1 METTR
6 PHLTQNVRHLG
17 LKLAALAGAIATYNF
32 AAGTTA
38 TYAAIAATIIAA
50 GFAAELVW
58 SARGEDISPGVRLR
72 YLIVSI
78 AGVAL
83 LAVYR
88 HSAVPYRHE
97 VEGLLALVCALC
109 AWEVVS
115 RMRNRFVGHHRPR
128 LRGFSVVAEGE
139 RADTRAEVVQFVE
152 RRGGRMELVAER
164 GEDGRASLKYLI
176 LAPAAEERAIRAFIQ
191 QSFESKRDL
200 IVREESELT
209 AVERYLIR
217 KWHEVGDEEA
227 VEQRSGAMPELT
239 DAVAYKLRFKTQP
252 GAALL
257 TLAESEHVFDAI
269 ATHLNAAVQED
280 EVLAAGVA
288 LDLVPLRSIQKVQLT
303 HQMREQL
310 DDGSSSDSLRFV
322 GFGGA
327 FGTRAVHAVL
337 FFVLPVLAWKL
348 TGIGWILVVPFVVGL
363 VFARRFV
370 ASSLATLWH
379 WMWHGKLEHRSFSL
393 FERDAAAPLTEQERA
408 VRDQMKKKASGR
420 LLTGALTIYVL
431 PAELAEDASESEIAS
446 RAQTLERVAKELA
459 AAVEVATEGHES
471 GAELEAVR
479 LDDPRLALSGEPP
492 AQVDT
497 RFLLKPSE
505 IAAIMRPPGASASR
519 VFDLDRLSVANLG
532 VDPRLA
538 KSKPAE
544 GKLTIGT
551 DAPGTAAATEV
562 AIDVDDLE
570 ANAIVCGAS
579 GSGKST
585 WLSSA
590 LRDVIVAGR
599 SVFSLDAG
607 ASMNDRAIRRLARTH
622 PHILRDDRFTVVE
635 WGDADY
641 PVYFNPAIART
652 EQEVPTALK
661 RMIRILESADVELS
675 AQMAAA
681 NIYAIGGT
689 ICRATWLQRE
699 VAKKVGR
706 PFEEIFAP
714 GMVDIYLLLDDFE
727 LLQAF
732 AERFATPIDRKTLE
746 KFIATDEK
754 DRAFVMNPIDWRV
767 RALLRNTELMLI
779 LASERNEIDFL
790 DAIKKQEVVL
800 HNTQVLGADDKTIN
814 TILATLYASYCD
826 DSETWYDQMRKQH
839 REDDIVRHFMFTDES
854 KQLMEVADKLEKTF
868 SQLRKTGMTVVLGM
882 QYPEQFKGDAL
893 QEARQNVANWIAF
906 KLSDPSDI
914 LAKVFGVAKDYFI
927 NIDDHFFLG
936 RFKMKDRNGKRV
948 LTDTNGF
955 TSSHWNNEPPAEEWG
970 GEPKREQLE
979 AVIIE
984 AQERSRKKVARPRAE
999 ALKVCDMDYRREQLW
1014 REIELYDRAMSNSSP
1029 STPTLAAVD
1038 EPVDDEPVD
1047 DADPELEV
1055 RPSDNADAED
1065 DPGRTVDPSAWDDL
1079 EDIA

>member
-6 PHLTQNVRHLG
+6 PHLTRHVRHFG
-17 LKLAALAGAIATYNF
+17 LKLAALTGAIATYNVADGQS
-32 AAGTTA
+32 AAV
-38 TYAAIAATIIAA
+38 AALAAVMLAV
-50 GFAAELVW
+50 GFAAEVVW
-58 SARGEDISPGVRLR
+58 SARGEDISAGVRLR
-72 YLIVSI
+72 YLVVSVAAI
-78 AGVAL
+78 AL
-83 LAVYR
+83 LVVYR
-88 HSAVPYRHE
+88 HPTVPYRHV
-97 VEGLLALVCALC
+97 VEAVLALVFSLSAS
-109 AWEVVS
+109 EVVS
-115 RMRNRFVGHHRPR
+115 RVRGRFVRHHRPR
-128 LRGFSVVAEGE
+128 LRAFSVVAEGE

-164 GEDGRASLKYLI
+164 GAEGRTSLKYLI
-176 LAPAAEERAIRAFIQ
+176 LAPVSEERPIRAFIQ

-200 IVREESELT
+200 IVREESELA

-217 KWHEVGDEEA
+217 KWQEAGDELA
-227 VEQRSGAMPELT
+227 VEQRSGAMPDLA

-269 ATHLNAAVQED
+269 ATHLNAAVQEN

-288 LDLVPLRSIQKVQLT
+288 LDLIPLRSIQKVQLT
-303 HQMREQL
+303 HQMREHL
-310 DDGSSSDSLRFV
+310 DDGSSSDSLRFA
-322 GFGGA
+322 GFDGA
-327 FGTRAVHAVL
+327 IGTRAVHALL
-337 FFVLPVLAWKL
+337 FFLLPVLAWKL
-348 TGIGWILVVPFVVGL
+348 TGIVWILAIPSLVGL

-370 ASSLATLWH
+370 ASTLATLWH
-379 WMWHGKLEHRSFSL
+379 WMWHGKLEQRSFSL
-393 FERDAAAPLTEQERA
+393 FERDAAAPLTEQERG

-420 LLTGALTIYVL
+420 LLTGALSIYVL
-431 PAELAEDASESEIAS
+431 PADPPTDAAESELAL

-459 AAVEVATEGHES
+459 VAVEVATEGHES

-479 LDDPRLALSGEPP
+479 LDDPRLALTVAPS
-492 AQVDT
+492 ARVDT

-505 IAAIMRPPGASASR
+505 IAAIMRPPGASAAR
-519 VFDLDRLSVANLG
+519 VFDLDRLSIANLG

-538 KSKPAE
+538 ATTPME

-622 PHILRDDRFTVVE
+622 PHILRDERFTVVE

-652 EQEVPTALK
+652 EREVPTALK

-699 VAKKVGR
+699 AARKVGR
-706 PFEEIFAP
+706 PLEEIFAP

-732 AERFATPIDRKTLE
+732 AERFATTIDRKTLE

-754 DRAFVMNPIDWRV
+754 DRAFVMNPIEWRV

-826 DSETWYDQMRKQH
+826 DSEAWYDEIRKQH

-893 QEARQNVANWIAF
+893 QEARQNVANWISF

-936 RFKMKDRNGKRV
+936 RFKMRDRNGKRV

-955 TSSHWNNEPPAEEWG
+955 TSSHWNNDQAAEEWG
-970 GEPKREQLE
+970 GEPTREQLE
-979 AVIIE
+979 TVIID
-984 AQERSRKKVARPRAE
+984 AQQRSRTRVARPRAD

-1014 REIELYDRAMSNSSP
+1014 REIELYDHAMSNGASSVP
-1029 STPTLAAVD
+1029 TPVKISALSND
-1038 EPVDDEPVD
+1038 EP
-1047 DADPELEV
+1047 
-1055 RPSDNADAED
+1055 ADAGLDVQVREGAGATD
-1065 DPGRTVDPSAWDDL
+1065 EADSHVDPSAWDDL
-1079 EDIA
+1079 EEIA